1 VVSPQTSVGWSIHQL
16 LTLLNEVKLQL
27 PVDASRIYGIGH
39 SLGANALWELTT
51 AVHEVFAALVL
62 VSGSFSLMH
71 SEVVMEVPQWI
82 FHNEDDPI
90 APKESIEEVAEAMKQ
105 MGAKEVLL
113 TVYPPYV
120 FRMPVQRHD
129 AWTETYQNPEIYKWL
144 LQHWRAGS
152 NTEQERNLSYFTV
165 QLGKMGISKR
175 VRVKF
180 VLHFKHLPVLKTLRL
195 IGSVPELGNW
205 DAKDSLE
212 LYNNG
217 GGPKWSR
224 EVIIPMEE
232 KKIEYRYIVKH
243 QLTSEYDLEGVAD
256 RHFILAPSFHVMML
270 EDVWDVRNSSAE

>member
-1 VVSPQTSVGWSIHQL
+1 
-16 LTLLNEVKLQL
+16 
-27 PVDASRIYGIGH
+27 
-39 SLGANALWELTT
+39 
-51 AVHEVFAALVL
+51 
-62 VSGSFSLMH
+62 
-71 SEVVMEVPQWI
+71 VMEVPQWI

-180 VLHFKHLPVLKTLRL
+180 VLHFKHLPVLKTIRL